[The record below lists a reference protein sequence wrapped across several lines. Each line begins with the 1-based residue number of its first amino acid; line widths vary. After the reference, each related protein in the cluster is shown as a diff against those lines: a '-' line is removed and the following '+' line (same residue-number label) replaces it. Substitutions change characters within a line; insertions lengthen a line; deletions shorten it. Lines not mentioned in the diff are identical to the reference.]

1 MKGKTTVTA
10 VLLSIALLLPVWAMA
25 ENALSRY
32 LLGIVY
38 AATKEQQPTP
48 AYQLEGVP
56 QRYQEGYEDIFLAFL
71 KPREGAAALRE
82 GGRRSRLFVFVHGL
96 HGDHVDTWTNGNTYW
111 PKLVRDDPNFGAT
124 DVAIFDYSSPKWR
137 GAGVRGVE
145 DIARALGQ
153 QLGLKNAAAYDD
165 VVFVV
170 HSLGGVIVRQLL
182 VDLHEKHDPLLG
194 KTRLVLSMT
203 GAYGGSDV
211 AKMFVEARSKNQQFA
226 DVQTHSEFIE
236 EMNGPWKTL
245 RQTLDPKSGERPYVL
260 SVWGE
265 GDRVVV
271 RESAERECDVVARS
285 DAWGPFPRL
294 LRDGDIDSKSTLVHS
309 DIVKPDNANHVSH
322 RVLREAFRLWQSKPP
337 VGP

>member
-1 MKGKTTVTA
+1 VA
-10 VLLSIALLLPVWAMA
+10 VA
-25 ENALSRY
+25 ENATGRR
-32 LLGIVY
+32 LLGITY
-38 AATKEQQPTP
+38 AANKEKPTMS
-48 AYQLEGVP
+48 AYEL
-56 QRYQEGYEDIFLAFL
+56 QEAPPRPEAGQYSNDIFLAFL
-71 KPREGAAALRE
+71 KPRRGAAALRE
-82 GGRRSRLFVFVHGL
+82 GGGRSRLFVFVHGL
-96 HGDHVDTWTNGNTYW
+96 HGDYIDTWTNGSTYW
-111 PKLVRDDPNFGAT
+111 PKLVRDDTAGFGAT
-124 DVAIFDYSSPKWR
+124 DVALFDYFSPKW
-137 GAGVRGVE
+137 VE
-145 DIARALGQ
+145 GLGIKGIAKRLDQRLAAR
-153 QLGLKNAAAYDD
+153 NAADYDD

-182 VDLHEKHDPLLG
+182 VDLNEKHDPLLG

-211 AKMFVEARSKNQQFA
+211 AKAFNEIGSDNEQFK
-226 DVQTHSEFIE
+226 DVRTGSEFLVGL
-236 EMNGPWKTL
+236 NAAWKTL
-245 RQTLDPKSGERPYVL
+245 RQGLDPKSGERPYVL